1 MPDTPADDWKST
13 LADLDDRRA
22 VGRSMGGETRLA
34 MHHAQGKLDARAR
47 IDTLL
52 DSGSFVELGTLAGG
66 PEAPADAIVLGSGRI
81 GGRPVIVAAED
92 FTVLAGTISHTS
104 NSKRYRAAELA
115 VTDRVPLV
123 MMLDGAGFR
132 ADGKVYGRTPTDML
146 AQARCSG
153 RVPLVTAVLG
163 SSAGHGALV
172 APISDFA
179 VMSRHAAIFTAGPPV
194 VYESMGETITKEDL
208 GGPDVAVASG
218 LVHNVADDDAAA
230 LDLVRA
236 Y

>member
-1 MPDTPADDWKST
+1 M
-13 LADLDDRRA
+13 
-22 VGRSMGGETRLA
+22 
-34 MHHAQGKLDARAR
+34 
-47 IDTLL
+47 
-52 DSGSFVELGTLAGG
+52 
-66 PEAPADAIVLGSGRI
+66 
-81 GGRPVIVAAED
+81 
-92 FTVLAGTISHTS
+92 LAGTISHTS

-179 VMSRHAAIFTAGPPV
+179 VMSAHGADLHRRPAGGEGVAGRDRHQGGARRARGSRSPAG
-194 VYESMGETITKEDL
+194 
-208 GGPDVAVASG
+208 
-218 LVHNVADDDAAA
+218 
-230 LDLVRA
+230 
-236 Y
+236 